1 MSKTDICDILEVRR
15 LSDTVGGVKLFIVGQ
30 LETDSSKGTILC
42 RVWDCLQLRAVK
54 TPNTFLRARPKRVF
68 FFFDFKKNKAFFSKG
83 VTFILTLYIL
93 YIYFG
98 GVKKSVLSRVCEEIS
113 EKKVRDT

>member
-1 MSKTDICDILEVRR
+1 MRR

-54 TPNTFLRARPKRVF
+54 TPNTFLRAWPDRVF
-68 FFFDFKKNKAFFSKG
+68 FFDLKKNKAFFSKG
-83 VTFILTLYIL
+83 VTLLLTLLLTLYIL
-93 YIYFG
+93 WG
-98 GVKKSVLSRVCEEIS
+98 CQ
-113 EKKVRDT
+113 KVSIIKGLRGDK

>member
-54 TPNTFLRARPKRVF
+54 TPNTFLRAWPDRV

-83 VTFILTLYIL
+83 VTLLLTLLLTLYIL
-93 YIYFG
+93 WG
-98 GVKKSVLSRVCEEIS
+98 CQ
-113 EKKVRDT
+113 KVSIIKGLRGDK

>member
-1 MSKTDICDILEVRR
+1 MRR

-54 TPNTFLRARPKRVF
+54 TPNTFLRAWPDRV

-83 VTFILTLYIL
+83 VTLLLTLLLTLYIL
-93 YIYFG
+93 WE
-98 GVKKSVLSRVCEEIS
+98 CQ
-113 EKKVRDT
+113 KVSIIKGLRGDK

>member
-1 MSKTDICDILEVRR
+1 MRR

-54 TPNTFLRARPKRVF
+54 TPNTFLRAWPDRV

-83 VTFILTLYIL
+83 VTLLLTLLLTLYIL
-93 YIYFG
+93 WG
-98 GVKKSVLSRVCEEIS
+98 CQ
-113 EKKVRDT
+113 KVSIIKGLRGDK

>member
-1 MSKTDICDILEVRR
+1 MRR

-54 TPNTFLRARPKRVF
+54 TPNTFLRAWPDRVF
-68 FFFDFKKNKAFFSKG
+68 FFFDFKKNEGFFSKG
-83 VTFILTLYIL
+83 VTLILTLYIL

-113 EKKVRDT
+113 DKKVRDT

>member
-1 MSKTDICDILEVRR
+1 MRR

-54 TPNTFLRARPKRVF
+54 TPDAFLRDWPDRVF
-68 FFFDFKKNKAFFSKG
+68 FLFLWWRKWGDFF
-83 VTFILTLYIL
+83 V
-93 YIYFG
+93 
-98 GVKKSVLSRVCEEIS
+98 
-113 EKKVRDT
+113 EKI

>member
-1 MSKTDICDILEVRR
+1 MRR

-30 LETDSSKGTILC
+30 LETDSSKVTILC

-54 TPNTFLRARPKRVF
+54 TPNTFLRAWPDRV
-68 FFFDFKKNKAFFSKG
+68 FFFDFKKNKAFFLKE
-83 VTFILTLYIL
+83 LLYYLLYYLL

-113 EKKVRDT
+113 DKKVRDT

>member
-54 TPNTFLRARPKRVF
+54 TPNTFLRAWPDRVS
-68 FFFDFKKNKAFFSKG
+68 FFFDFKKNKAFFLKELLSY
-83 VTFILTLYIL
+83 LLYNLL

>member
-15 LSDTVGGVKLFIVGQ
+15 LSDTVGGVKLLIVGQ

-54 TPNTFLRARPKRVF
+54 TPNTFLRAWPDRVF
-68 FFFDFKKNKAFFSKG
+68 FYFLGGENGVIFS
-83 VTFILTLYIL
+83 T
-93 YIYFG
+93 
-98 GVKKSVLSRVCEEIS
+98 KKSKIGGATTTPHIVPSAKLR
-113 EKKVRDT
+113 KKVP

>member
-1 MSKTDICDILEVRR
+1 VSKTDICDILEVRR

-54 TPNTFLRARPKRVF
+54 TPNTFLRAWPDRV

-83 VTFILTLYIL
+83 VTLLLTLLLTLYIL
-93 YIYFG
+93 WG
-98 GVKKSVLSRVCEEIS
+98 CQ
-113 EKKVRDT
+113 KVSIIKGLRGDK

>member
-1 MSKTDICDILEVRR
+1 MSKIDICDIIKLRR

-54 TPNTFLRARPKRVF
+54 TPNTFLRAWPDRVF
-68 FFFDFKKNKAFFSKG
+68 FFLILKKIRLFFLKE
-83 VTFILTLYIL
+83 LLYNLL
-93 YIYFG
+93 YIYFIYTL
-98 GVKKSVLSRVCEEIS
+98 GVSKSQYYQRFA
-113 EKKVRDT
+113 RR

>member
-1 MSKTDICDILEVRR
+1 MRR

-54 TPNTFLRARPKRVF
+54 TPNTFLRAWPDRVF
-68 FFFDFKKNKAFFSKG
+68 FYFLGEKWGDFFVEKSK
-83 VTFILTLYIL
+83 I
-93 YIYFG
+93 G
-98 GVKKSVLSRVCEEIS
+98 GYYDPL
-113 EKKVRDT
+113 

>member
-1 MSKTDICDILEVRR
+1 MRR

-54 TPNTFLRARPKRVF
+54 TPNTFLRAWPDRVF
-68 FFFDFKKNKAFFSKG
+68 FFLILKKIRLFFLKE
-83 VTFILTLYIL
+83 LLYYLLYYLL

-113 EKKVRDT
+113 DKKVRDT

>member
-1 MSKTDICDILEVRR
+1 MIL
-15 LSDTVGGVKLFIVGQ
+15 
-30 LETDSSKGTILC
+30 
-42 RVWDCLQLRAVK
+42 
-54 TPNTFLRARPKRVF
+54 
-68 FFFDFKKNKAFFSKG
+68 KKNKAFFLKELLSY
-83 VTFILTLYIL
+83 LLYNLL

>member
-54 TPNTFLRARPKRVF
+54 TPNTFLRAWPDRVF
-68 FFFDFKKNKAFFSKG
+68 FFILKK
-83 VTFILTLYIL
+83 
-93 YIYFG
+93 G
-98 GVKKSVLSRVCEEIS
+98 GG
-113 EKKVRDT
+113 KVETK

>member
-1 MSKTDICDILEVRR
+1 MRR

-54 TPNTFLRARPKRVF
+54 TPNTFLRAWPDRVF
-68 FFFDFKKNKAFFSKG
+68 FFFDFKKNEGFFSKG
-83 VTFILTLYIL
+83 VTLILTLILTLYIL
-93 YIYFG
+93 WG
-98 GVKKSVLSRVCEEIS
+98 C
-113 EKKVRDT
+113 KKVSIIKGLRGDK

>member
-54 TPNTFLRARPKRVF
+54 TPNTFLRAWPDRVF
-68 FFFDFKKNKAFFSKG
+68 FFLILKKNKAFFLKELLSH
-83 VTFILTLYIL
+83 LL
-93 YIYFG
+93 YIYFIYTL
-98 GVKKSVLSRVCEEIS
+98 GVSKSQYYQGFSR
-113 EKKVRDT
+113 R

>member
-54 TPNTFLRARPKRVF
+54 TPDTFLRAWPDRV
-68 FFFDFKKNKAFFSKG
+68 FFFDFKKKIRLFFLKELLSY
-83 VTFILTLYIL
+83 LL
-93 YIYFG
+93 YIYFIYTLG
-98 GVKKSVLSRVCEEIS
+98 GQKNQ
-113 EKKVRDT
+113 